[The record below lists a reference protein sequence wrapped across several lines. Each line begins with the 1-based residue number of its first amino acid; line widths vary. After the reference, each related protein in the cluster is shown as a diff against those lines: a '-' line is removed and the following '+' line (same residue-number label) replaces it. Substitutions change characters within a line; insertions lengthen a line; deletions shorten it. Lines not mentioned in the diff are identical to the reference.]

1 MNLNLTWTNFNDIQQ
16 KILTEYCT
24 LLIDEGFSNNE
35 TNIFTL
41 YNQDSSYIIINIL
54 KDHIFVNKQR
64 WINSKYL
71 NSKYNF
77 IEPQLNAAKTGAR
90 FKEIIDNLILAK
102 EADEDK
108 NLAYFEIVKNM
119 IAKLKEEH
127 EFADLYDFD
136 CQTNR
141 MRKLIKH
148 EGYNKSTFIFNFNK
162 LNVIFIFEG
171 NSEHKSSYLP
181 IESLLSNTVE
191 ENIEILMSFNGMDN
205 FIGVNGFF

>member
-1 MNLNLTWTNFNDIQQ
+1 MNLDLTWTSFDDNQQ
-16 KILTEYCT
+16 KVIKEYCA
-24 LLIDEGFSNNE
+24 LLLDQGFNNSE
-35 TNIFTL
+35 TNFFTL

-64 WINSKYL
+64 WI

-108 NLAYFEIVKNM
+108 NLAYFETVKNM
-119 IAKLKEEH
+119 ITKLKEEH

-162 LNVIFIFEG
+162 LNMIFIFEG